1 MCSTCPLVFGCCEL
15 SHVIL
20 SLRKITWLNSQQ
32 PKTRARGHVE
42 HLDQLMKIINFLIIF
57 RCCCGLSVA
66 NHTFPL
72 FAPVPPLSESSPAE
86 SMSHSAS
93 GPQHQS
99 SGGAGASTQGNNTII
114 KFDIK
119 IDYSRSRPRDS
130 VIFLVFRWPKSRLW
144 KQV

>member
-1 MCSTCPLVFGCCEL
+1 MTQLA
-15 SHVIL
+15 
-20 SLRKITWLNSQQ
+20 TA
-32 PKTRARGHVE
+32 KTRARGHLKP
-42 HLDQLMKIINFLIIF
+42 LDQLMKIINILMFF

-99 SGGAGASTQGNNTII
+99 SGGAGASTQGIYTII
-114 KFDIK
+114 EFHIK
-119 IDYSRSRPRDS
+119 VYYSHSRPRAS
-130 VIFLVFRWPKSRLW
+130 VIFFRILMAKVKAIETGIILLIN
-144 KQV
+144 QVVA